1 MFKGN
6 MEKIDGKCNEI
17 ANRLLIKIDRKKVYD
32 HKTFEEE

>member
-1 MFKGN
+1 